1 MQSLLPMTSTD
12 FERDLEQ
19 TGFFVNRPPDNFKF
33 QWIWNPYL
41 CPTELLPWL
50 AWSLDVDEF
59 DHSWPEKRKR
69 DVIAAAPVVNRKK
82 GTIESIRRVIAAAGF
97 GEIEITENSDHW
109 AEYDV
114 KLENHLTTE
123 QYKNVVNLLYYTA
136 PARNRLRAVRYN
148 RTLLHNAK
156 ALHNGKYQYGGM

>member
-1 MQSLLPMTSTD
+1 MKTILPNTSTEL
-12 FERDLEQ
+12 ERDLEQ
-19 TGFFVNRPPDNFKF
+19 TAFFANRVPENFKF

-50 AWSLDVDEF
+50 AWALDVDEF
-59 DHSWPEKRKR
+59 DHSWPEQKKR
-69 DVIAAAPVVNRKK
+69 DVIAASPVVNRKK
-82 GTIESIRRVIAAAGF
+82 GTLESIRRVIRSAGF
-97 GEIEITENSDHW
+97 GEIEVTENSGHW

-114 KLENHLTTE
+114 KLEEHLTAE

-148 RTLLHNAK
+148 RTLLHNGR
-156 ALHNGKYQYGGM
+156 ALHNGEYLYGGM